1 MNSAYLFLFEISDLC
16 EALFAGMNFTM
27 NISVLSM
34 CDVVYFS
41 KDVAIDES
49 NNSDFFLVQRL
60 IDEALPFLRKGVT
73 QVLLF

>member
-1 MNSAYLFLFEISDLC
+1 
-16 EALFAGMNFTM
+16 M
-27 NISVLSM
+27 NISDLSM

-49 NNSDFFLVQRL
+49 NNSDFSLVQRL

>member
-1 MNSAYLFLFEISDLC
+1 MNSAHLFLFENSDLC
-16 EALFAGMNFTM
+16 EALFAGTNFT
-27 NISVLSM
+27 ISDLSM

-49 NNSDFFLVQRL
+49 NNSDFSLVQRL
-60 IDEALPFLRKGVT
+60 IDDAVPILRKGVT

>member
-41 KDVAIDES
+41 KDVTIDES
-49 NNSDFFLVQRL
+49 NNSDFFLVQRR
-60 IDEALPFLRKGVT
+60 IDYALPILRKGVT